1 MALLEKRRAHALLV
15 AFLMSFSLI
24 GSACVFD
31 TDDDDDEVEQVEE
44 DEVEDDDDDV
54 ETEVEVEDEE
64 TP

>member
-1 MALLEKRRAHALLV
+1 MALLEKSRAHVLLLALL
-15 AFLMSFSLI
+15 LSFGVT

-31 TDDDDDEVEQVEE
+31 TDDDADEVEQVEE
-44 DEVEDDDDDV
+44 DEDDDDADV

>member
-1 MALLEKRRAHALLV
+1 MALLEKRRAQGALFALL
-15 AFLMSFSLI
+15 LSFSLV

-31 TDDDDDEVEQVEE
+31 TDDDDADVEQVEE
-44 DEVEDDDDDV
+44 DDDDEDTDV

>member
-1 MALLEKRRAHALLV
+1 MAIAEKRRAHAALLALLLSFGV
-15 AFLMSFSLI
+15 A

-31 TDDDDDEVEQVEE
+31 TDDDADEVEQVET
-44 DEVEDDDDDV
+44 DEEDDDAEV

>member
-1 MALLEKRRAHALLV
+1 MALLEKRRAHAVLL
-15 AFLMSFSLI
+15 ALLLSFGVT

-31 TDDDDDEVEQVEE
+31 TDDDDDEVEQIEE
-44 DEVEDDDDDV
+44 DEDDDTDV